1 MSPELDKQ
9 LVQNY
14 PLIFADRYKPVIET
28 AMCWGFECGDGW
40 YNILDTLCHQI
51 QHHIDFNKRRKEVGV
66 DLEDIPQVVAE
77 QVKEKFGRLTIYYRG
92 GDEFIN
98 GVIRMAE
105 NMSACTCEVCGS
117 PGHPSKDGW
126 IKTLCLDHH
135 IERDEKYK

>member
-9 LVQNY
+9 LCDKFPDIMAERGLGAMQ
-14 PLIFADRYKPVIET
+14 T
-28 AMCWGFECGDGW
+28 AMCWGFEHDDGW
-40 YNILDTLCHQI
+40 FEILNTAMHLI
-51 QHHIDFNKRRKEVGV
+51 QSRIEIQKRIGKEID
-66 DLEDIPQVVAE
+66 QVVFE

-105 NMSACTCEVCGS
+105 NMSACTCEVCGN
-117 PGHPSKDGW
+117 PGFANHKGW